1 MPDVETIEKTTVYQ
15 GYFRIDRHV
24 LRHRRFDGGWT
35 EPITRE
41 VFERGHAAAVLLY
54 DPDLDQLVLIEQ
66 FRIGVLA
73 AADAPEVAETFSPW
87 LIEIV
92 AGIIDE
98 GETPEAVVRREA
110 KEEAGCTVGAL
121 EPACM
126 MFASPGAA
134 SETIRIFCGCVDA
147 AHAGGIHGL
156 AHEHEDIRVFP
167 VAPEEAFR
175 RLDAGEVIN
184 ATAMVALHWFR
195 VNHARIHAQWRPADS
210 GSAG

>member
-1 MPDVETIEKTTVYQ
+1 MSDVETIEKTTVFE

-24 LRHRRFDGGWT
+24 LRHLRFDGGWT

-41 VFERGHAAAVLLY
+41 VFERGHAAAALLY
-54 DPDLDQLVLIEQ
+54 DPDLDRLVLIEQ

-92 AGIIDE
+92 AGIIDA
-98 GETPEAVVRREA
+98 GETPEGVVRREA
-110 KEEAGCTVGAL
+110 QEEAGCTVGAL
-121 EPACM
+121 EPACI

-147 AHAGGIHGL
+147 ADAGGIHGL
-156 AHEHEDIRVFP
+156 AEEHEDIRVL
-167 VAPEEAFR
+167 VVSSEEAFR

-195 VNHARIHAQWRPADS
+195 VNRSRIRALWRSAEPA
-210 GSAG
+210 GAG

>member
-1 MPDVETIEKTTVYQ
+1 VPDVETIEKTTVFE

-24 LRHRRFDGGWT
+24 LRHLRFDGGWT

-41 VFERGHAAAVLLY
+41 VFERGHAAAALLY
-54 DPDLDQLVLIEQ
+54 DPDLDRLVLIEQ

-92 AGIIDE
+92 AGIIDA
-98 GETPEAVVRREA
+98 GETPEGVVRREA
-110 KEEAGCTVGAL
+110 QEEAGCTVDAL
-121 EPACM
+121 EPACI

-156 AHEHEDIRVFP
+156 AEEHEDIRVL
-167 VAPEEAFR
+167 VVSSEEAFR

-195 VNHARIHAQWRPADS
+195 VNRARIRALWRSAEPA
-210 GSAG
+210 GAG

>member
-1 MPDVETIEKTTVYQ
+1 VPDVETIEKTTVFE

-24 LRHRRFDGGWT
+24 LRHLRFDGGWT

-41 VFERGHAAAVLLY
+41 VFERGHAAAALLY
-54 DPDLDQLVLIEQ
+54 DPDLDRLVLIEQ

-92 AGIIDE
+92 AGIIDA
-98 GETPEAVVRREA
+98 GETPEGVVRREA
-110 KEEAGCTVGAL
+110 QEEAGCTVDAL
-121 EPACM
+121 EPACI

-156 AHEHEDIRVFP
+156 AEEHEDIRVL
-167 VAPEEAFR
+167 VVSSEEAFR
-175 RLDAGEVIN
+175 RLDEGEVIN

-195 VNHARIHAQWRPADS
+195 VNRARIRALWRSAEPA
-210 GSAG
+210 GAG

>member
-1 MPDVETIEKTTVYQ
+1 MPDVETIEKTTVFK

-24 LRHRRFDGGWT
+24 LRHLRFDGGWT

-41 VFERGHAAAVLLY
+41 VFERGHAAAALLY
-54 DPDLDQLVLIEQ
+54 DPDRDRLVLIKQ

-92 AGIIDE
+92 AGIIE
-98 GETPEAVVRREA
+98 AGETPEGVVRREA
-110 KEEAGCTVGAL
+110 QEEAGCTVGAL
-121 EPACM
+121 EPACL

-134 SETIRIFCGCVDA
+134 SETIRIFCGCVDS

-156 AHEHEDIRVFP
+156 AEEHEDIRVL
-167 VAPEEAFR
+167 VVSSEEAFQ

-195 VNHARIHAQWRPADS
+195 VNHARIRALWHSSER
-210 GSAG
+210 AGVG